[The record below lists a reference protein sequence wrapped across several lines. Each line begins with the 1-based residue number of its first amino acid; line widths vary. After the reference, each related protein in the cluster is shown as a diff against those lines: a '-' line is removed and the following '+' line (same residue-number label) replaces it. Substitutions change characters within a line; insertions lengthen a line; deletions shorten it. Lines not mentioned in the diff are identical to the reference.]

1 MTKAQIIT
9 HVTQLYKAQ
18 QKKRAKD
25 VVVDATVVIDE
36 QEAATTAEKVQAG
49 ASTKAAD
56 NTNVCGVI
64 IDLTNTSVMDETGE
78 ASNVD
83 EVEPLIPDLA
93 SKLLEIGGET

>member
-1 MTKAQIIT
+1 
-9 HVTQLYKAQ
+9 
-18 QKKRAKD
+18 
-25 VVVDATVVIDE
+25 
-36 QEAATTAEKVQAG
+36 
-49 ASTKAAD
+49 
-56 NTNVCGVI
+56 VCGVI